1 MKPAIRTAL
10 RRLGVGLAL
19 DVLGAALTYRLS
31 GRWDMAV
38 IVGAFLLAG
47 HLNDTFG
54 TWLVL
59 RRKLEEE
66 EAGDERG

>member
-1 MKPAIRTAL
+1 MTPLTRRTVK
-10 RRLGVGLAL
+10 RLLLGLPI
-19 DVLGAALTYRLS
+19 DILGAALTYWFF

-59 RRKLEEE
+59 RRKLEAE
-66 EAGDERG
+66 EAGDERI